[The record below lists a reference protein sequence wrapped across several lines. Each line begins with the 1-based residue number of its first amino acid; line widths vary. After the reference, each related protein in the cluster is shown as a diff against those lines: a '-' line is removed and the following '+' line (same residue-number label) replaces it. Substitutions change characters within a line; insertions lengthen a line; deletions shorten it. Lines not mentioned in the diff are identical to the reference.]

1 MQRKSLRLKGYDYS
15 QEGFY
20 FITVCTQSR
29 LHLFGKIVDGEMVLN
44 EAGCMVK
51 YWYHELENKFKHIKN
66 HAMVIMPNHI
76 HFIIEII
83 YLASVGADLRVCPNT
98 IGKNVLNGTPRA
110 DTQVRPY
117 GGVGNI
123 VQWYKTMTTNEY
135 INMVKTGISPPFKK
149 RIWQRNYWEHII
161 RNDISYHQLISY
173 IKNNPLKWEEDSLYS

>member
-1 MQRKSLRLKGYDYS
+1 MNRKTLRLKGYDYS

-20 FITVCTQSR
+20 FITVCTQNR

-51 YWYHELENKFKHIKN
+51 RLWYEIPHDFENIVLHEF
-66 HAMVIMPNHI
+66 VVMPNHI
-76 HFIIEII
+76 HGIIEI
-83 YLASVGADLRVCPNT
+83 VGAESISARMISSSIFSRAKMDSGADMESAPT
-98 IGKNVLNGTPRA
+98 GTNIP
-110 DTQVRPY
+110 Q
-117 GGVGNI
+117 I
-123 VQWYKTMTTNEY
+123 VQSFKRHTTLQY
-135 INMVKTGISPPFKK
+135 IKMVKTGICPPFKK